1 MARTLCL
8 VLSCRAMSLEKV
20 ATRRPVRIH
29 KTWSTTGRSTVA
41 APPLHA
47 PTTPMPLAPA
57 AAPPPPAA
65 VAAAAPGWSRQHY
78 ATLGVLYVAY
88 AVGMYAKGTVSLA
101 IPFMKDTLT
110 HDDVSKLLTFGSACY
125 TLGKLLGGPAT
136 DYLGG
141 RRTLVLML
149 AAMGGATLALGAS
162 SSFPAI
168 AACYGLSRFAHSMTW
183 PGVMNSI
190 KPWFMGNGLSHAL
203 GEGSR

>member
-1 MARTLCL
+1 MATMARTLCL

-47 PTTPMPLAPA
+47 PTPMPLAPPA

-65 VAAAAPGWSRQHY
+65 VAAPGWSRQHY

-110 HDDVSKLLTFGSACY
+110 HDDVSKLLTFGSGCY

-162 SSFPAI
+162 YGGGVFAFAGASGVDAAAPA
-168 AACYGLSRFAHSMTW
+168 AKYGVDAMLTGARLA
-183 PGVMNSI
+183 
-190 KPWFMGNGLSHAL
+190 
-203 GEGSR
+203 R

>member
-1 MARTLCL
+1 MATMARTLCL

-47 PTTPMPLAPA
+47 PTPMPLAPPA
-57 AAPPPPAA
+57 AAAPPPAA

-110 HDDVSKLLTFGSACY
+110 HDDV
-125 TLGKLLGGPAT
+125 
-136 DYLGG
+136 G
-141 RRTLVLML
+141 RSER
-149 AAMGGATLALGAS
+149 
-162 SSFPAI
+162 
-168 AACYGLSRFAHSMTW
+168 
-183 PGVMNSI
+183 
-190 KPWFMGNGLSHAL
+190 
-203 GEGSR
+203 